1 MDKNKKSDN
10 WSVGKLNSVSVR
22 LPILFVGS
30 CMIIILIFVVML
42 YFKFQNRMIAQ
53 YSYIAQGATTL
64 MTLELDGDK
73 VDDYIE
79 KNFELEEYQRILNR
93 FYEIRDSYPDILYM
107 YVYRLAPDGGTVV
120 FDLNSIDGTEDAGI
134 PGEHYEFGDVFME
147 HIDEFCAGVEVSGIA
162 GQTEDGYMLT
172 YCKPVYDSNGV
183 LQCHAC
189 VDFSMDALHQEDLKF
204 IYSILLVSG
213 LGTILIMLF
222 GIYRIQK
229 DVTVPL
235 DKMSQATEKFIYETQ
250 EDHAQNIRIMKEL
263 NINTHNEIEKVYH
276 VFISAMEQSLHF
288 MENLSKA
295 ETDIKV
301 KNEQIGQISQE
312 AYRDSLTGVGS
323 KAAYAKKI
331 TELNAEILN
340 GHAEFAIVMIDMNN
354 LKKINDECGHKAGD
368 IYIKGCCHLICEIFK
383 HSPVFRIGGDEF
395 VAVLTGQ
402 DYQNRYD
409 NIESLRSAYAE
420 TYQNHEQ
427 ELCYRYSASI
437 GMAEYAS
444 DDSTVELVFKRAD
457 KAMYEDKANFK
468 KQYGSYR

>member
-1 MDKNKKSDN
+1 MDKKFKNFNIKKI
-10 WSVGKLNSVSVR
+10 NSVSFR
-22 LPILFVGS
+22 LPILFVFS
-30 CMIIILIFVVML
+30 CMIIILIFVIML
-42 YFKFQNRMIAQ
+42 YFRFQNRMIIQ
-53 YSYIAQGATTL
+53 YCYIAEGATNQ
-64 MTLELDGDK
+64 MALEMDGDK
-73 VDDYIE
+73 IDEYLE
-79 KNFELEEYQRILNR
+79 KNFELEEYQNILQR

-107 YVYRLAPDGGTVV
+107 YVYRLSPDGGTVI
-120 FDLNSIDGTEDAGI
+120 FDLNSTDGTEDAGM
-134 PGEHYEFGDVFME
+134 PGDHYEFQDTFMKY
-147 HIDEFCAGVEVSGIA
+147 IDDFCAGVEVPGIT

-172 YCKPVYDSNGV
+172 YCKPIYDSSGV

-213 LGTILIMLF
+213 LVSIAIMLF
-222 GIYRIQK
+222 GIYRIKK
-229 DVTVPL
+229 DVAEPL

-250 EDHAQNIRIMKEL
+250 EDQVQNIRIMKEL
-263 NINTHNEIEKVYH
+263 DIHTNNEIEKVYH
-276 VFISAMEQSLHF
+276 VFISVMEQSLHF

-295 ETDIKV
+295 ETDIKA

-331 TELNAEILN
+331 NELNEKILN
-340 GHAEFAIVMIDMNN
+340 NHAEFAIVMVDMNH

-368 IYIKGCCHLICEIFK
+368 LYLKGCCHLICEIFK

-395 VAVLTGQ
+395 VAILTGQ
-402 DYQNRYD
+402 DYQNRYAHID
-409 NIESLRSAYAE
+409 SLRSAYAQAYE
-420 TYQNHEQ
+420 NTEQ
-427 ELCYRYSASI
+427 EPWHRYSASI

-457 KAMYEDKANFK
+457 QAMYEDKKKFK
-468 KQYGSYR
+468 SKYGSYR